1 MQNNLQKLW
10 GSAGGKIPDGW
21 DILSLGELLISPKSI
36 TVGVMYPGSHC
47 QNGVPL
53 IKVSDVKNGQ
63 ISKKPVFSISDSV
76 DQEYKRTKL
85 TGDEL
90 LVTLVG
96 NPGDCVVVSES
107 MAGWNAA
114 RALAVVR
121 LKDPELREWLKLILL
136 SPASKHII
144 DSRLNTTVQRTLNLK
159 DIKELPIPLPPKH
172 KRNLICNVI
181 KGFETRTELNR
192 QTNQTL
198 EQMAQALFKSWFVDF
213 DPVIDNALAAGNP
226 IPDELQAR
234 AELRQQVIAERTT
247 NPKLKPL
254 PDDIQQLFPSE
265 FEESELGWI
274 PKGWQAKSVDEAINI
289 NPRVS
294 LPKGTLA
301 KFADMKALP
310 TSGYSINDVILK
322 PYSGGAKFQQGDVLL
337 ARITPCLQ
345 NGKTGVVDF
354 LDDDNE
360 IGFGSTEFI
369 VMRRKGDVGS
379 SFIGCLARDDNFR
392 KHCMQSMVGSSGR
405 QRIQN
410 ACFSAY
416 FLALPVTGAVLNTF
430 QAMTAPL
437 FSKMT
442 FNKEQTE
449 SLTNLRD
456 LLLPRLISGE
466 LQLFDTEDQVEQDK
480 VLA

>member
-234 AELRQQVIAERTT
+234 VELRQRVIAERTT

-274 PKGWQAKSVDEAINI
+274 PKGWLVCSLGEKVTVKRGGS
-289 NPRVS
+289 PRPIQNFLS
-294 LPKGTLA
+294 ARGLPWTKISDATASNTRFIKKTKEFIKPEGLSKTTLLKKGTLILSNSA
-301 KFADMKALP
+301 TPGLPKFLDLDACIHDGWLHFPDKHIFTDLYLYQLFLVVRKELVQQGNGSVF
-310 TSGYSINDVILK
+310 TNLKTDILK
-322 PYSGGAKFQQGDVLL
+322 NHRVVVPSKYVLSKFDNLL
-337 ARITPCLQ
+337 TDIHKKIH
-345 NGKTGVVDF
+345 GIS
-354 LDDDNE
+354 E
-360 IGFGSTEFI
+360 STTTLE
-369 VMRRKGDVGS
+369 R
-379 SFIGCLARDDNFR
+379 
-392 KHCMQSMVGSSGR
+392 
-405 QRIQN
+405 
-410 ACFSAY
+410 
-416 FLALPVTGAVLNTF
+416 
-430 QAMTAPL
+430 
-437 FSKMT
+437 
-442 FNKEQTE
+442 
-449 SLTNLRD
+449 LRD
-456 LLLPRLISGE
+456 TLLPKLISGE
-466 LQLFDTEDQVEQDK
+466 ITINKDVK
-480 VLA
+480 